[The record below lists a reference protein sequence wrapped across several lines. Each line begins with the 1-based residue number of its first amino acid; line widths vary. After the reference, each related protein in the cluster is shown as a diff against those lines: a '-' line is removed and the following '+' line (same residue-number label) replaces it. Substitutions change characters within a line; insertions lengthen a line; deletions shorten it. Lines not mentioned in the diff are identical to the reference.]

1 MLADH
6 DEHVMKLGLGTWRSG
21 IITHH
26 HQFTVHLRGVDNQ
39 SNEGNSHSHVA
50 QPRKYQLAE
59 TRNDTGNAPLAPSP
73 RRFT

>member
-6 DEHVMKLGLGTWRSG
+6 DEHVMKLGLGTWRSW
-21 IITHH
+21 IIIN
-26 HQFTVHLRGVDNQ
+26 HQFTIHLRGVDNQ

-50 QPRKYQLAE
+50 QPRKYQSAK
-59 TRNDTGNAPLAPSP
+59 TRNDTGNAPLTPSP